1 MYEEGKTI
9 SMAKLYKKSQRL
21 VKDINILVGGNSITN
36 CNTRS
41 TNVIVLPMDM
51 GQLDV
56 VVGVE
61 GDVEVLLGLGPLLV
75 GGVSCPL
82 QTENSPKL
90 KRVLTCKNIFSYT
103 LYCKC
108 AYNIST

>member
-1 MYEEGKTI
+1 MYI
-9 SMAKLYKKSQRL
+9 SHQAAWFCRQLLSFGL
-21 VKDINILVGGNSITN
+21 VKDFNILVGGNSITN

-41 TNVIVLPMDM
+41 TKDNILPMDM

-82 QTENSPKL
+82 
-90 KRVLTCKNIFSYT
+90 
-103 LYCKC
+103 
-108 AYNIST
+108 

>member
-1 MYEEGKTI
+1 MESVHDEVGVRLLDQHT
-9 SMAKLYKKSQRL
+9 L
-21 VKDINILVGGNSITN
+21 VKDFNILVGGNSITN

-41 TNVIVLPMDM
+41 TKDNILPMDM

-82 QTENSPKL
+82 
-90 KRVLTCKNIFSYT
+90 
-103 LYCKC
+103 
-108 AYNIST
+108 

>member
-1 MYEEGKTI
+1 MELTLFTLNFLVTVECK
-9 SMAKLYKKSQRL
+9 L
-21 VKDINILVGGNSITN
+21 VKDFNILVGGNSITN

-41 TNVIVLPMDM
+41 TKDNILPMDM

-61 GDVEVLLGLGPLLV
+61 GDVEVILGLGPLLV

-82 QTENSPKL
+82 
-90 KRVLTCKNIFSYT
+90 
-103 LYCKC
+103 
-108 AYNIST
+108 